1 MTITAITPPTTSLQ
15 NARIGYKNLLTATT
29 ASSAAG
35 MLIPNTW
42 ERYVTGSG
50 FTTLKFQLSTITEIN
65 YVALA
70 AHTLGTHLGGGESIS
85 VSYATTIG
93 GSLISLVTWS
103 PTDNSAIMSLI
114 TPVVAAEIILT
125 YSTGAGMELGVVY
138 AGNALEMPH
147 GIYGGHAP
155 ISLSSK
161 TKYQS
166 TMSDS
171 GQFLGRN
178 ITRQGI
184 ETNFSWR
191 HLDPAWY
198 RATFNPFVQSARVT
212 PFFLKWRPDT
222 YEDTAFGYTTKDIA
236 PTNMSGGSR
245 LLDVSFN
252 MRGHSDLTG

>member
-1 MTITAITPPTTSLQ
+1 MAITPITEPTTSLQ
-15 NARIGYKNLLTATT
+15 NARIGYKNLLISTDKVL
-29 ASSAAG
+29 SD
-35 MLIPNTW
+35 MLLIPNTW
-42 ERYVTGSG
+42 ERFIAGSG
-50 FTTLKFQLSTITEIN
+50 PEEIKLQLATATEIN
-65 YVALA
+65 FVALA
-70 AHTLGTHLGGGESIS
+70 AHNLGTHLGGITID

-93 GSLISLVTWS
+93 GSLISLVTWA
-103 PTDNSAIMSLI
+103 PTDNSAIMTLI
-114 TPVVAAEIILT
+114 APVVAAEIILT
-125 YSTGAGMELGVVY
+125 FATGAGLELGVVY

-155 ISLSSK
+155 ISLNAK

-236 PTNMSGGSR
+236 PNNMSGGSR

>member
-1 MTITAITPPTTSLQ
+1 MAITPITEPTTSLK
-15 NARIGYKNLLTATT
+15 NARIGYKNLLVTANLP
-29 ASSAAG
+29 AFD
-35 MLIPNTW
+35 MLLIPNTW
-42 ERYVTGSG
+42 ERFVSTSG
-50 FTTLKFQLSTITEIN
+50 PGTIKLQLASATEIN
-65 YVALA
+65 FVALA
-70 AHTLGTHLGGGESIS
+70 AHNLGTHVGGETID

-93 GSLISLVTWS
+93 GSLISLVTWA

-114 TPVVAAEIILT
+114 TPVVADEIILT